1 MSDEL
6 VKMEQSLEVEEAEE
20 KAVMG
25 QENLFKPLVNDAR
38 STLRRLMLNSRNEKI
53 QRETAESVLDRAG
66 ETKKQDNRIATQII
80 IKDSQINMLAQV
92 AKELLDE

>member
-6 VKMEQSLEVEEAEE
+6 VKMEQSLEQDNAEREA
-20 KAVMG
+20 VTV

-66 ETKKQDNRIATQII
+66 ETKKADNRVATQII

>member
-6 VKMEQSLEVEEAEE
+6 VKMEQGLEQEEAERQ
-20 KAVMG
+20 AVAE
-25 QENLFKPLVNDAR
+25 QQNLFKPLVNDAR
-38 STLRRLMLNSRNEKI
+38 STLRRLMLNSKNEKI

-66 ETKKQDNRIATQII
+66 ETKKVDNRVATQII

>member
-6 VKMEQSLEVEEAEE
+6 IKMEQSLEQDNAEREA
-20 KAVMG
+20 VTV

-66 ETKKQDNRIATQII
+66 ETKKADNRVATQII